1 MLEAKI
7 EQAVVVCALF
17 GRRATDA
24 IIAEESPRW
33 YVHVDHGSLLTRG
46 SYQGS
51 S

>member
-7 EQAVVVCALF
+7 EQAVVVCALIC
-17 GRRATDA
+17 RRATDA

-33 YVHVDHGSLLTRG
+33 YVHVDHGSLLTWG